1 MKANYN
7 IEKLLHMSDKEIV
20 ETILNRDKEV
30 TFLYLYRKCYPIF
43 SAAHRKY
50 YTDCETPTELINEIY
65 IYILNPNK
73 KTGKC
78 KLADFGFRCTLTM
91 WIRIIVENYC
101 HQLFAKKKIII
112 EDILNQDDRN
122 PSANKSIDIDINV
135 EDFEFNNL
143 IREDVVKLLNMM
155 PNKRYRQLLIYR
167 YLEEMS
173 NEETAKLLALT
184 MANYYNVHLRAKA
197 QFYTILEREGLI

>member
-1 MKANYN
+1 
-7 IEKLLHMSDKEIV
+7 MSDKEIV
-20 ETILNRDKEV
+20 QAILNRDKEI
-30 TFLYLYRKCYPIF
+30 TFLYLYKKCYPIF
-43 SAAHRKY
+43 NVVHRKY
-50 YTDCETPTELINEIY
+50 YTDCETPIELINEIY
-65 IYILNPNK
+65 IYILTPNK

-122 PSANKSIDIDINV
+122 PFENKSIGIDINV

-143 IREDVVKLLNMM
+143 IREDVMKLLNMM
-155 PNKRYRQLLIYR
+155 SNKRYRQLLIYR

-184 MANYYNVHLRAKA
+184 IANYYNVHLRAKA
-197 QFYTILEREGLI
+197 QFYTIILEREGLI

>member
-20 ETILNRDKEV
+20 QAILNRDKEI
-30 TFLYLYRKCYPIF
+30 TFLYLYKKCYPIF
-43 SAAHRKY
+43 NAVHRKY

-91 WIRIIVENYC
+91 WIKIVVENYC
-101 HQLFAKKKIII
+101 HQLFARKNFDY
-112 EDILNQDDRN
+112 ENILDHEDRN
-122 PSANKSIDIDINV
+122 PSKNKSIDIDINV
-135 EDFEFNNL
+135 ENLEFNNL
-143 IREDVVKLLNMM
+143 IREDIVKLLNMM
-155 PNKRYRQLLIYR
+155 PNKRYRQLLTYR
-167 YLEEMS
+167 YLEELS
-173 NEETAKLLALT
+173 NEETAKLLDLT
-184 MANYYNVHLRAKA
+184 MVNYYNVHLRAKA
-197 QFYTILEREGLI
+197 QFYTVLKMEGLI